1 MGGRQLSDSE
11 AIVSF
16 PGKFGHSRHEM
27 MGQHYEWNPADQ
39 GRILFFG
46 GRAQEQGKTSSSIK
60 TNLDTRR
67 EEVFELSGP

>member
-1 MGGRQLSDSE
+1 
-11 AIVSF
+11 
-16 PGKFGHSRHEM
+16 M

-39 GRILFFG
+39 GGILFFG